1 VPLVKL
7 HVASGVYDQARLDKI
22 SNAVHGAL
30 VEILKVP
37 QNEYFVVIS
46 EMPDGNFYHPP
57 TFLGHT
63 HTKEFMVLEITFGA
77 GRPVDTHEILLK
89 ELNQRSLRREC
100 FTGRHVHTTL
110 LHSFELRLVGRS
122 VRCR

>member
-1 VPLVKL
+1 MPLVKL

-37 QNEYFVVIS
+37 QNDYFVVIS
-46 EMPDGNFYHPP
+46 EMPDGHFYHPP

-63 HTKEFMVLEITFGA
+63 YTKEFMVLEITFGV

-89 ELNQRSLRREC
+89 ELNQRIVSEANVSPDDM
-100 FTGRHVHTTL
+100 FIL
-110 LHSFELRLVGRS
+110 LYYIPLNYVSSVGAS
-122 VRCR
+122 PV